1 MYFLSLSRLPLSI
14 ASAIAQCY
22 FLVVFVIS
30 VFVFAEEKVALLVES
45 GKFAFCSPSRQVTL
59 FRVLASAVCCGGLA
73 MAAVSGLENTTP
85 NKLLCCTWSGILF
98 LLGSMVMSAVY
109 QVVWSWLMNR
119 VKEPFGKSL
128 FLGFAGLTSTGIFA
142 LLFGW
147 IGIVIGHYTGTE
159 PFELPP
165 AGPVLDGVL
174 ISCGM
179 EYVLLFFLFA
189 SFVPD
194 CCFFSVSCST
204 RPISS
209 RCCLSR
215 PCLRRSA
222 RCC

>member
-30 VFVFAEEKVALLVES
+30 VFVFVEEKVTLHLSITCAKIS
-45 GKFAFCSPSRQVTL
+45 QVTL
-59 FRVLASAVCCGGLA
+59 FRVLSSAVCCGGLA
-73 MAAVSGLENTTP
+73 MAAVSGLENSSQGL
-85 NKLLCCTWSGILF
+85 LLCCTWSGILF

-109 QVVWSWLMNR
+109 QVVWVWLMNR

-128 FLGFAGLTSTGIFA
+128 FLGFAGLTSTGVFA

-179 EYVLLFFLFA
+179 E
-189 SFVPD
+189 
-194 CCFFSVSCST
+194 
-204 RPISS
+204 
-209 RCCLSR
+209 
-215 PCLRRSA
+215 
-222 RCC
+222 